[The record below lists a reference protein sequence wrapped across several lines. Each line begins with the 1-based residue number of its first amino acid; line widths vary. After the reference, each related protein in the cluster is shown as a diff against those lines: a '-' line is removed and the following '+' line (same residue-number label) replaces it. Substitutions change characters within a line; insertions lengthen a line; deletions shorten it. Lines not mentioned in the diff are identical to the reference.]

1 MGVMKPLRFFLVSV
15 VALLPLAPMLP
26 AQAAAAPAATSTP
39 GQGLEI
45 SPPVMELNA
54 NPGQTV
60 DVKISLRDITSGPL
74 VVTGQA
80 DDFGAKNETGDPEIL
95 LNETGASHYSLK
107 YWITQVP
114 SLTLQS
120 QQIQTLSIPINVPAN
135 AEPGGHYGVI
145 RFTGLPPS
153 LAATGVSLS
162 ASIGTLV
169 LMRVAGKITES
180 LNNTQFF
187 ASQNGRAHSFFEYGP
202 ITLSERIHNGGDV
215 HVQPV
220 GHVSIYNMLNHR
232 IAYLA
237 VNSAQG
243 NILPAS
249 IRRFDQTLNERH
261 LIGRYHASYNVVYGD
276 SQKTLSASMSFW
288 VIPWKLILIILVL
301 LIAAFYAIRFGLGR
315 YNRHIIESAKRPKR

>member
-1 MGVMKPLRFFLVSV
+1 MKYLRFFLVGI
-15 VALLPLAPMLP
+15 AILLPSLP
-26 AQAAAAPAATSTP
+26 AQAASTAPVSTP

-54 NPGQTV
+54 NPGQTIN
-60 DVKISLRDITSGPL
+60 VKITLRDITSGPL

-95 LNETGASHYSLK
+95 LNETGASRYSLK

-120 QQIQTLSIPINVPAN
+120 QQLQTLSIPINVPAN

-153 LAATGVSLS
+153 LAGTGVSLS
-162 ASIGTLV
+162 ASIGTLI

-180 LNNTQFF
+180 LDNTQFY
-187 ASQNGRAHSFFEYGP
+187 ASQNGHQHSFFEYGP
-202 ITLSERIHNGGDV
+202 LTISERIHNGGDV

-220 GHVSIYNMLNHR
+220 GHVSVYNMFNHR

-237 VNSAQG
+237 INSAEG

-249 IRRFDQTLNERH
+249 IRRFDQSLNQSH
-261 LIGRYHASYNVVYGD
+261 LFGRYHATYSVVYGD
-276 SQKTLSASMSFW
+276 THKTLSASMAFW

-301 LIAAFYAIRFGLGR
+301 LVAALYATRLGIRR
-315 YNRHIIESAKRPKR
+315 YNRHIIESAKRSKG